1 MAAAISS
8 NPAPSKSVTISSI
21 DCPGNS
27 SARACSL
34 AASSSGR
41 RTAYSFAVLAG
52 AGAFFHRSSKGLNFT
67 STPPYQTTA
76 TGYYRPRGPSISAQ
90 SKPRPINL
98 PSSGNSPHI
107 GGAPNSTDGAGGGAG
122 GWRRNLSGVF
132 EYSSRALGL
141 VWSTNRALSITLA
154 VLTLIAGVLP
164 AGVAYVGAQIVD
176 AVIHAADLHHRA
188 GTTYLNNVV
197 RYVALEALL
206 VAATAMAQRGISLAQ
221 SLLRAQLGQ
230 RVNVMIL
237 EKALTLDLTQFE
249 DSEFYD
255 KLTRARREASSRP
268 LSLVMRTFGLL
279 QNAISL
285 VSFGG
290 LLVRFSPWAVVL
302 LILAGLPAFL
312 AEAKFSGEAFRL
324 FRWRAPE
331 SRMQIY
337 LESVLAREDYAKEV
351 KLFEL
356 GPRFLDRYRDIFTRL
371 YREDRDLTLRRDAWG
386 FGLGLLGTAALYGG
400 YVWIAAETV
409 LGAMTVGQM
418 TMYLMLFRQGQS
430 AVSAALSAVSG
441 LYEDNL
447 YLSNLFEYLE
457 QPVQGSSGTLTAGP
471 KPGDGIRFEDVEFVY
486 PDSTAPALSH
496 IDLHVKP
503 GESLALVGEN
513 GSGKTTMIKLLTRL
527 YRPTSGRILLDGL
540 DLQEW
545 DETVLRRRIGVIF
558 QDFARY
564 QMLVG
569 ENIGAGDERAFDD
582 EARWRS
588 AAMQGLAAEFVEA
601 LPSGYRTQLGKWFKD
616 GRELSGGQWQ
626 KIALA
631 RAFMRNEADI
641 LVLDEPTAAIDAA
654 AEAEVFE
661 HFRELTRNRIA
672 IVISHRFSTVRMA
685 DQILVLDE
693 GRIVERGS
701 HDSLLAEDGRY
712 AKLFTL
718 QARGYR

>member
-1 MAAAISS
+1 MSIT
-8 NPAPSKSVTISSI
+8 NPHIAEAVSGS
-21 DCPGNS
+21 G
-27 SARACSL
+27 SL
-34 AASSSGR
+34 QRG
-41 RTAYSFAVLAG
+41 LAG
-52 AGAFFHRSSKGLNFT
+52 LFSYSRRALMLVW
-67 STPPYQTTA
+67 TTN
-76 TGYYRPRGPSISAQ
+76 RQLSI
-90 SKPRPINL
+90 
-98 PSSGNSPHI
+98 
-107 GGAPNSTDGAGGGAG
+107 
-122 GWRRNLSGVF
+122 
-132 EYSSRALGL
+132 ALGL
-141 VWSTNRALSITLA
+141 
-154 VLTLIAGVLP
+154 LTLLAGILP
-164 AGVAYVGAQIVD
+164 AGIAYVGALIVD
-176 AVIHAADLHHRA
+176 AVIHAADLQRRTGVTSLTEVA
-188 GTTYLNNVV
+188 
-197 RYVALEALL
+197 RFVALEALL
-206 VAATAMAQRGISLAQ
+206 AASTSLAQRGLSLAQ

-237 EKALTLDLTQFE
+237 EKALTLDLTHFE

-279 QNAISL
+279 QNGVSL
-285 VSFGG
+285 LSFGG

-302 LILAGLPAFL
+302 LVLAGLPAFL

-337 LESVLAREDYAKEV
+337 LESVLAREDTAKEV
-351 KLFEL
+351 KLFQL
-356 GPRFLDRYRDIFTRL
+356 GPRLLDRYREIFKRL

-386 FGLGLLGTAALYGG
+386 FGLGLVGTCTLYGG
-400 YVWIAAETV
+400 YAWIAAETA

-418 TMYLMLFRQGQS
+418 TMYVMLFRQGQS

-447 YLSNLFEYLE
+447 YLSTLFEYLE
-457 QPVQGSSGTLTAGP
+457 QPVGMSAGSATAGP
-471 KPGDGIRFEDVEFVY
+471 QPGDGIRFEGVDFAY
-486 PDSTAPALSH
+486 PGATHPALM
-496 IDLHVKP
+496 DVNLHVRP
-503 GESLALVGEN
+503 GESLALVGQN
-513 GSGKTTMIKLLTRL
+513 GSGKTTLIKLLTRL
-527 YRPTSGRILLDGL
+527 YEPTRGRILLDGL
-540 DLQEW
+540 NLKDW
-545 DETVLRRRIGVIF
+545 DETVLRQRIGVIF

-564 QMLVG
+564 QLLVG
-569 ENIGAGDERAFDD
+569 ENIGAGDVRAFDD

-588 AAMQGLAAEFVEA
+588 AAAQGLAAEFVEG

-641 LVLDEPTAAIDAA
+641 LVLDEPTSAIDAG

-672 IVISHRFSTVRMA
+672 IVISHRFSTVRMT
-685 DQILVLDE
+685 DQILVLE
-693 GRIVERGS
+693 GGRIIERGS
-701 HDSLLAEDGRY
+701 HESLMAGNGRY
-712 AKLFTL
+712 ADLFTL

>member
-1 MAAAISS
+1 
-8 NPAPSKSVTISSI
+8 
-21 DCPGNS
+21 
-27 SARACSL
+27 L
-34 AASSSGR
+34 AA
-41 RTAYSFAVLAG
+41 
-52 AGAFFHRSSKGLNFT
+52 
-67 STPPYQTTA
+67 
-76 TGYYRPRGPSISAQ
+76 RPSPHVA
-90 SKPRPINL
+90 
-98 PSSGNSPHI
+98 NSPH
-107 GGAPNSTDGAGGGAG
+107 ATASPAADAAGLQRS
-122 GWRRNLSGVF
+122 WLGVF
-132 EYSSRALGL
+132 AYSRRALEL
-141 VWSTNRALSITLA
+141 VWTTNKSLSVTLG
-154 VLTLIAGVLP
+154 VLTLAAGILP

-176 AVIHAADLHHRA
+176 AVIHAAELHHRTGA
-188 GTTYLNNVV
+188 MLFTGVL
-197 RYVALEALL
+197 RYVALEAVL
-206 VAATAMAQRGISLAQ
+206 VAAASMAQRGISLAQ

-237 EKALTLDLTQFE
+237 EKALTLNLTQFE

-279 QNAISL
+279 QNGVSL

-290 LLVRFSPWAVVL
+290 LLIRFSPWAVVL

-331 SRMQIY
+331 ARMQIY
-337 LESVLAREDYAKEV
+337 LESVLAREDTAKEV

-356 GPRFLDRYRDIFTRL
+356 GPRLLDRYREIFTRL

-386 FGLGLLGTAALYGG
+386 FCLGLLGTATLYGG
-400 YVWIAAETV
+400 YAWIAAETV

-418 TMYLMLFRQGQS
+418 TMYLMLFRQGQT

-447 YLSNLFEYLE
+447 YLSNLYEYLE
-457 QPVQGSSGTLTAGP
+457 QPIGTASGDAKRGP
-471 KPGDGIRFEDVEFVY
+471 SPGDGIRFENVEFIY
-486 PDSTAPALSH
+486 PGATSPALSG
-496 IDLHVKP
+496 IDLHVRP
-503 GESLALVGEN
+503 GESLALVGQN
-513 GSGKTTMIKLLTRL
+513 GSGKTTLIKLLTRL
-527 YRPTSGRILLDGL
+527 YAPTRGRILLDGL
-540 DLQEW
+540 DLREW
-545 DETVLRRRIGVIF
+545 EESTLRQRIGVIF

-569 ENIGAGDERAFDD
+569 ENIGAGDVRAFDD
-582 EARWRS
+582 EGRWRS
-588 AAMQGLAAEFVEA
+588 AAAQGLAAEFVDT
-601 LPSGYRTQLGKWFKD
+601 LPAGYHTQLGKWFKD

-641 LVLDEPTAAIDAA
+641 LVLDEPTAAIDAG

-672 IVISHRFSTVRMA
+672 IVISHRFSTVRMT
-685 DQILVLDE
+685 DQILVLEE

-701 HDSLLAEDGRY
+701 HESLMAADGRY